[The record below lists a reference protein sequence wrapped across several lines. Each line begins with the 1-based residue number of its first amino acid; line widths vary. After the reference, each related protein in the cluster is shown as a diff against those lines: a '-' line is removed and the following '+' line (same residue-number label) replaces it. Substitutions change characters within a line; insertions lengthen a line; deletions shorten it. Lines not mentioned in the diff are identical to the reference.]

1 MKVRFVYAKFTR
13 HAEDHPELREHVPCN
28 EYFGP
33 PSLGIAMLAGA
44 TPSNWEIDFRDDRL
58 EDVGLDDPDID
69 LVAISCFTPSS
80 MRAMELADQFRAR
93 GKQVVMGGI
102 FPSLMPDVAGPH
114 ADALVI
120 GEAEGVWPEVLR
132 DAASRSLKPVY
143 REQKPVDPATLPLPR
158 VDLYM
163 EKEGRAFS
171 PDDYPVQT
179 TRGCP
184 LTCSACAIPES
195 MGRRLRYLPVEH
207 VVAQIEQLGKRG
219 KLASFTE
226 DTSFFAQPQKHFGKI
241 LDALLERGHKAAVSY
256 IGISMPMILATPDA
270 LLQKMRDSGV
280 AMFYLV
286 GGFDPITMKAFT
298 GKDPKALEDAY
309 TVIRKSWANGIEPY
323 TSFLLGNDDDDLGT
337 VDRMLEF
344 ADKSG
349 IRKSEFAIRTP
360 YPGTPVW
367 KQFVKEDR
375 ILHRDFSR
383 YNDANVVFRPAQM
396 TPDQLLEGYLRLWR
410 EFYAP
415 RKDLQQLDRFT
426 RTVQF

>member
-44 TPSNWEIDFRDDRL
+44 TPPSWDFDFRDDRL

-80 MRAMELADQFRAR
+80 MRAMELADAFRAR

-102 FPSLMPDVAGPH
+102 FPSLMPDVAGEH
-114 ADALVI
+114 ADAIVQ
-120 GEAEGVWPEVLR
+120 GEAEGVWQQVLD
-132 DAASRSLKPVY
+132 DAAKRQLKPRY
-143 REQKPVDPATLPLPR
+143 RETKPVDPQTLPLPR
-158 VDLYM
+158 TDLYM
-163 EKEGRAFS
+163 EKEGRAFA

-179 TRGCP
+179 SRGCP

-195 MGRRLRYLPVEH
+195 MGRRLRYLPTEH
-207 VVAQIEQLGKRG
+207 ILGQIEQLGRRG

-226 DTSFFAQPQKHFGKI
+226 DTSFFAAPQKQFTVL
-241 LDALLERGHKAAVSY
+241 LDALIERGQKAAVSY
-256 IGISMPMILATPDA
+256 IGISMPMILAAPET
-270 LLQKMRDSGV
+270 LFEKMRDAGV

-286 GGFDPITMKAFT
+286 GGFDPITMNAFT
-298 GKDPKALEDAY
+298 GKDPKALEQAY
-309 TVIRKSWANGIEPY
+309 AAIKKSWEFGIEPY
-323 TSFLLGNDDDDLGT
+323 TSFLLGNDADDLGT

-349 IRKSEFAIRTP
+349 IRKAEFAIRTP

-367 KQFVKEDR
+367 KQFLKQDR
-375 ILHRDFSR
+375 ILHRNFSR
-383 YNDANVVFRPAQM
+383 YNDANVVFQPAQM
-396 TPDQLLEGYLRLWR
+396 SPDELLEGYLRLWR

-415 RKDLQQLDRFT
+415 RKHLENLDRFT
-426 RTVQF
+426 RTIQF